1 MTEENKDFKK
11 KRLQG
16 FIRKTLKA
24 TIKGVVFYGIYFV
37 LSMFLAPVSEIVPG
51 FQQMIEVFVMVYIF
65 LMIIGELTVGT
76 IFHHFFNGAKA
87 LFVILYLLFALNGGT
102 VGVTVQNVNL
112 IVDLHLFLVVA
123 ILLGLVGFA
132 KSVLQAINFLNQ
144 KAEHT
149 SKLSPL

>member
-1 MTEENKDFKK
+1 
-11 KRLQG
+11 
-16 FIRKTLKA
+16 
-24 TIKGVVFYGIYFV
+24 
-37 LSMFLAPVSEIVPG
+37 MFLAPVSEIVPG